1 MRITFVQTADSA
13 VYSQFINVTSATVK
27 EICAR
32 QGHAYEC
39 FIGIKR
45 GAKPWHA
52 ALNRLPIL
60 KSYVD
65 QGYDGWVIYLDAD
78 AYVADVD
85 FDIVGYLSAK
95 SDFAMIAAGSGLEP
109 PRWWDINNGVF
120 AINLGHPQGR
130 MIAELW
136 NAALLSVPEDELNA
150 EQKWGDVI
158 DDQAALHKI
167 LRDNE
172 TVLEPVF
179 YRDDAAPRVFNWYGS
194 FIRQYVRETGDFEKR
209 LAALKEG
216 VAEALNGVSEV
227 ELSDDRQETP
237 EQRAARYQV
246 CDEVAEAIYRGILN
260 REPDEGGLDAVK
272 HKLRHRITTFEN
284 EFKSCISS
292 VEFERRF
299 NEILER
305 ARQN

>member
-13 VYSQFINVTSATVK
+13 VYSKFINVTSTTVK

-32 QGHAYEC
+32 QGHAYDC
-39 FIGIKR
+39 FIGVKR
-45 GAKPWHA
+45 GSKPWHA

-65 QGYDGWVIYLDAD
+65 QGYDGWIIYLDAD

-85 FDIVGYLSAK
+85 FKIAEYLAGK
-95 SDFAMIAAGSGLEP
+95 SQYAMIAAGSGLEP

-120 AINLGHPQGR
+120 AINLGHEQGR

-136 NAALLSVPEDELNA
+136 NAALMSVPEDELNA

-158 DDQAALHKI
+158 DDQAELHKI
-167 LRDNE
+167 LRNNE
-172 TVLEPVF
+172 AVIEPVF

-194 FIRQYVRETGDFEKR
+194 FIRQYVRETGDLDKR

-216 VAEALNGVSEV
+216 VLEALGGLALAD
-227 ELSDDRQETP
+227 LSDDRPETP
-237 EQRAARYQV
+237 ELRAARYQV

-272 HKLRHRITTFEN
+272 HKLRHRITTFED
-284 EFKSCISS
+284 EFRACVSS
-292 VEFERRF
+292 REFEGRF

-305 ARQN
+305 ARRS